1 MREPAS
7 TAVIDE
13 GGTWRKPG
21 PILRGEALGRL
32 GKILEDIVSPGRM
45 TVPVAIMKSFIKCL
59 YRRVVEEVSSVLI
72 DNSSKPL
79 SVIYKPSSENNWAE

>member
-1 MREPAS
+1 MPRCVTLPLVFSIQIALFLRSIVREPAR

-32 GKILEDIVSPGRM
+32 GKISEEIVSPGRM
-45 TVPVAIMKSFIKCL
+45 TVPVTIMKNLIKCIGI
-59 YRRVVEEVSSVLI
+59 VEL
-72 DNSSKPL
+72 
-79 SVIYKPSSENNWAE
+79 